1 MVNKLNSRKH
11 NHAGTSEVT
20 DAKNS
25 VQEIATGNCN
35 WKRIG

>member
-11 NHAGTSEVT
+11 NHDAGTSEVT

-25 VQEIATGNCN
+25 VQEIATG
-35 WKRIG
+35 RG

>member
-25 VQEIATGNCN
+25 VQEIATG
-35 WKRIG
+35 RG